1 MTARR
6 GRPAKTVA
14 PSDVVRGA
22 QPKPGRT
29 LLIGGRVVLC
39 AGDTLVIADALAA
52 VRLTLTSPEDGVA
65 PGDLVVVEARSGKA
79 GALAGRVVSRFRGSP
94 PKSPSEFSRFAAGG
108 TGKRLSLRARALSAI
123 RDYFA
128 EQGFLEVDTPIRV
141 SAPGVDRNVDALRAE
156 GGFLITSPEHH
167 LKRLLVGGLPRV
179 FELVHVSRAEEL
191 GPLHEPEFM
200 MLEWY
205 RAFAGQDDVM
215 RDTEQIVERV
225 VRALSGSSRL
235 TLATERKVDVRPP
248 YPRLSVRQAF
258 RRYAGVADAVELS
271 ERDEARF
278 FQLLVER
285 VEPALAARSRPVF
298 LCDYP
303 AKQAALARLSPRDPT
318 VAERFE
324 LYLGGV
330 ELCNGYGELTDPAEQ
345 RRRHARERAERRDDK
360 RRTYPLDRQLIAA
373 LEEGLPPAGGNAL
386 GVDRLVMLAT
396 GASSVADVQAFPEPY
411 R

>member
-1 MTARR
+1 MTTRR
-6 GRPAKTVA
+6 GRSAVTLA
-14 PSDVVRGA
+14 PSDVVRSARPPRG
-22 QPKPGRT
+22 KT
-29 LLIGGRVVLC
+29 LLIGGRVALHE
-39 AGDTLVIADALAA
+39 GETLVLADALATL
-52 VRLTLTSPEDGVA
+52 RLTVKPRLSSIA
-65 PGDLVVVEARSGKA
+65 AGDLVVVEGRLQSGA
-79 GALAGRVVSRFRGSP
+79 WRGRVVQHYPGSP
-94 PKSPSEFSRFAAGG
+94 PRAPSEFSRFAAEGVG
-108 TGKRLSLRARALSAI
+108 SRLLQRARALSVI

-128 EQGFLEVDTPIRV
+128 EQRFLEVDTPIRV
-141 SAPGVDRNVDALRAE
+141 TAPGVDRNVDALRAE

-167 LKRLLVGGLPRV
+167 LKRLLVGGMPRV

-205 RAFAGQDDVM
+205 RAFADRDDVM
-215 RDTEQIVERV
+215 RDTEEVVYRV
-225 VRALSGSSRL
+225 VRAVTGSSRVAL
-235 TLATERKVDVRPP
+235 PNGRKVDVRPP

-258 RRYAGVADAVELS
+258 RRYAGVKDAVELCA
-271 ERDEARF
+271 RDEAKF
-278 FQLLVER
+278 FQLLVDR
-285 VEPALAARSRPVF
+285 VEPALAAHARPVF

-303 AKQAALARLSPRDPT
+303 APQAALARLSPKDPS

-345 RRRHARERAERRDDK
+345 ERRHRVERAERRKDK

-396 GASSVADVQAFPEPY
+396 GASSVADVQAFPEPL